1 MMSEDA
7 EPVRPATL
15 TEKTEGMTK
24 HPGYI
29 TFYWDEKEGKIWLE
43 LDRFDEELL
52 YVNSL
57 TAGVGSNDVGLDRN
71 QLGSTAVVKFQRFG
85 PKVLLTQ
92 VNYGFR
98 ALSDNPHEV
107 RSVEEAFA
115 QSVHWGFKVEAEE
128 KGRVLVD
135 ATGFLLRDAKGVVA
149 RLKEKEQG
157 EYELDEARSSV
168 YPPRCRSFPE
178 NTELEA
184 ILTYKG
190 KSPGDWIKSVSPDP
204 SIITVRQHHSF
215 LMLPD
220 PDYKPRRYD
229 PRASYFGIRYMDF
242 SSPVDQSI
250 EKRYIC
256 RHRLKKK
263 NPRAERSEPLEPIVY
278 YVDRGIPE
286 PIRGA
291 VIEGAAWWN
300 QAFEAAGYKD
310 AFRVELLPEE
320 ADPMDARYNVINW
333 VHRSTRGWS
342 YGNTVTDPRTGEII
356 KGHVSLC
363 SLRIRQDFL
372 IAQGLVADYDEENPD
387 SSEMTEMALARI
399 RQLSVHEVGH
409 TLGLGHN
416 YCSHVNGRASVM
428 DYPGPL
434 VKAKNG
440 RLDLSDAYDT
450 GVGEWDKVSVAY
462 GYQDFPEGVDEDAAL
477 DGILRDA
484 FTGGLFFAPSQD
496 AGPGSPHPHAASW
509 VNGVDAVDE
518 LHHVMKVRDVA
529 LKGFTERRIRKG
541 ELMAS
546 LEEALVPIYLFH
558 RYQMEAAASLLG
570 GLYYNYNLRGDVQA
584 GPQIV
589 PGDQQRRALE
599 ALLDTIT
606 PARLALD
613 EKLLSLIPPRPQ
625 GYPQT
630 SDLFPGH
637 TGHPFDPL
645 GAAETAANIL
655 LSMLMHPERAARLVE
670 YHARAPDAPGL
681 VEVLDEIIDAT
692 WKERH
697 RNPYYAEVQRTVDHV
712 ALYHLMELAVNLETT
727 PAVRAVASLKLSE
740 LGDYLRT
747 MGERIQEPEQRAHYM
762 YGAGQITLFEESP
775 GQVKL
780 TKPLEPPMGPPI

>member
-1 MMSEDA
+1 MSEDR
-7 EPVRPATL
+7 EPVRPVTL
-15 TEKTEGMTK
+15 AEKTEGMER

-29 TFYWDEKEGKIWLE
+29 TFYWDEKEGKMWLE

-71 QLGSTAVVKFQRFG
+71 QLGSTSVVKFQRFG

-128 KGRVLVD
+128 EGRVLVD
-135 ATGFLLRDAKGVVA
+135 ATGFLLRDAKNVAA

-157 EYELDEARSSV
+157 EYELDETRSSV
-168 YPPRCRSFPE
+168 YPPRCRAFPN

-184 ILTYKG
+184 VLTYKG
-190 KSPGDWIKSVSPDP
+190 KNPGDWMSVAPDP
-204 SIITVRQHHSF
+204 TIITVRQHHSF

-220 PDYKPRRYD
+220 ADYNPRRYD

-242 SSPVDQSI
+242 ATPVDQSI

-263 NPRAERSEPLEPIVY
+263 NPKAKMSEPVEPIVY

-300 QAFEAAGYKD
+300 LAYEAAGYRD
-310 AFRVELLPEE
+310 AFRVELLPED

-342 YGNTVTDPRTGEII
+342 YGNTVTDLRTGEII

-372 IAQGLVADYDEENPD
+372 IAQGLVADYDEESPD
-387 SSEMTEMALARI
+387 SAEMLEMALARI

-416 YCSHVNGRASVM
+416 YCSHVNDRASVM

-434 VKAKNG
+434 VKLKNG
-440 RLDLSDAYDT
+440 RLDLSEAYDT

-462 GYQDFPEGVDEDAAL
+462 GYQDFPEGVEEDAAL

-484 FTGGLFFAPSQD
+484 FTSGLFFAPSQD
-496 AGPGSPHPHAASW
+496 AGPSSPHPHAASW

-518 LHHVMKVRDVA
+518 LHSVMKVREVA
-529 LKGFTERRIRKG
+529 LRTFTERRIKTG

-558 RYQMEAAASLLG
+558 RYQVEATASLLG

-599 ALLDTIT
+599 ALLEAIT
-606 PARLALD
+606 PTQLALD

-630 SDLFPGH
+630 RDLFPGH

-645 GAAETAANIL
+645 GAAETAANIT

-670 YHARAPDAPGL
+670 YHARVPDTPGL
-681 VEVLDEIIDAT
+681 AEVLDEIIDAT

-697 RNPYYAEVQRTVDHV
+697 RNPYHAEVQRTVDHV
-712 ALYHLMELAVNLETT
+712 SLYHLMALAVNMETT

-775 GQVKL
+775 DQVKL

>member
-1 MMSEDA
+1 ME
-7 EPVRPATL
+7 R
-15 TEKTEGMTK
+15 

-29 TFYWDEKEGKIWLE
+29 PFYWDEKEGKVWLE
-43 LDRFDEELL
+43 LSRFDEELL

-57 TAGVGSNDVGLDRN
+57 TTGIGSNDIGLDRN
-71 QLGSTAVVKFQRFG
+71 QLGSDCVVKFQRVG

-98 ALSDNPHEV
+98 ALSDNPYEV
-107 RSVEEAFA
+107 KSVEEAFA

-128 KGRVLVD
+128 DGRVLVD
-135 ATGFLLRDAKGVVA
+135 ATGFLLRDAKNVAA

-157 EYELDEARSSV
+157 EYELDETRSAV
-168 YPPRCRSFPE
+168 YLPRSRNFPL

-184 ILTYKG
+184 TLTFKG
-190 KSPGDWIKSVSPDP
+190 KNPGDWVKSVAPDP
-204 SIITVRQHHSF
+204 SFITVRQHHSF
-215 LMLPD
+215 LELPD
-220 PDYKPRRYD
+220 ADYRPRRYD

-242 SSPVDQSI
+242 AAPVDQNV
-250 EKRYIC
+250 EKRFIC
-256 RHRLKKK
+256 RHRLEKKS
-263 NPRAERSEPLEPIVY
+263 PEDDVSEPVEPIVY

-291 VIEGAAWWN
+291 VIEGASWWN
-300 QAFEAAGYKD
+300 QAFEACGYRD
-310 AFRVELLPEE
+310 AFRVELLPED

-342 YGNTVTDPRTGEII
+342 YGNAVTDPRTGEII

-372 IAQGLVADYDEENPD
+372 IAQGLVADYDEEHPD
-387 SSEMTEMALARI
+387 SGKMMEMALARI

-428 DYPGPL
+428 DYPAPL
-434 VKAKNG
+434 VKVSED
-440 RLDLSDAYDT
+440 RLDLSEAYET

-477 DGILRDA
+477 DGALRKA
-484 FTGGLFFAPSQD
+484 FDGGLIFAPSQD

-518 LHHVMKVRDVA
+518 LRHVMKVRELA
-529 LKGFTERRIRKG
+529 LKGFTERRIRRG
-541 ELMAS
+541 EPMAS
-546 LEEALVPIYLFH
+546 LEEPLVPLYLFH
-558 RYQMEAAASLLG
+558 RYQVEAAASLIG

-584 GPQIV
+584 GPRIV

-599 ALLDTIT
+599 ALLETIA
-606 PARLALD
+606 PAQLALG
-613 EKLLSLIPPRPQ
+613 EGLLSLIPPRPQ

-630 SDLFPGH
+630 RDLFPGH
-637 TGHPFDPL
+637 TGYPFDPL
-645 GAAETAANIL
+645 GAAEAAANVT
-655 LSMLMHPERAARLVE
+655 LSVLMHPERAARLVE
-670 YHARAPDAPGL
+670 YHARDPEAPGL
-681 VEVLDEIIDAT
+681 AEVLDEIIDIT

-697 RNPYYAEVQRTVDHV
+697 RDAYHAEVQRTVDHV
-712 ALYHLMELAVNLETT
+712 VLYHLVGLAVNMETT
-727 PAVRAVASLKLSE
+727 PAVRATASLKLSE

-762 YGAGQITLFEESP
+762 YGASQITLFEESP